1 MFCRGERHLVAA
13 VDDSV
18 ARVVR
23 LDDPEVS
30 AQERADVTIEHHVE
44 LGVAEQRVAGR
55 ALRCD
60 AAVTTGIKKK
70 RHKWDQSSI
79 NRIMYVYIT
88 HS

>member
-1 MFCRGERHLVAA
+1 MFCRSERHLVAA

-18 ARVVR
+18 ASVVR

-55 ALRCD
+55 ALWCD
-60 AAVTTGIKKK
+60 AAVTTGIKEGTIKMGPK
-70 RHKWDQSSI
+70 F
-79 NRIMYVYIT
+79 NNEERIVYST
-88 HS
+88 